1 MNEHITQQI
10 NALLETIHAETTEA
24 PSTDEFPDEEVQ
36 RPARIINVHLYVET
50 PEDDAARVESIVE
63 SQTPETIQQDER
75 DDQQEQGHQA
85 AAPQRRRYLVPL
97 LFFVLCT
104 LVGGTIGYLYG
115 LPLLTPVAHITLLPD
130 TRHLT
135 TTSTITIVPGTAD
148 AAQQHLAGR
157 PVSSGLIL
165 QVRTVTTTGTGH
177 QDAKAA
183 TGLIT
188 FYNAAP
194 TAQTIAAGT
203 LITGKDGM
211 QVIIDQDVTV
221 PAVAYPTLGQ
231 AHGGAHAAAPGA
243 NGNIAAG
250 DIYGPCCRLN
260 LSAVNGPFTGGQDA
274 RSYPLVTQQDRD
286 STAAPLK
293 TRVIQQVQT
302 ALQGQLHT
310 DETLLT
316 PAPCDPVTTTD
327 HQPGEEAQ
335 HVTIT
340 VIETCTAVAYQT
352 QAYHDLA
359 THLSIQQAVKRLGL
373 DYSLNGDL
381 QVTSTQ
387 TTVKGNSIE
396 VQVACTGIW
405 VYQFDQ
411 DRLQRL
417 KSLIAGKSKAEAT
430 RFLLRQRGV
439 KKAMLDDVST
449 LPTDTARIS
458 LLVVYTPT
466 TGSEMNDQAR
476 ESMVT
481 V

>member
-1 MNEHITQQI
+1 MNEHITHQI
-10 NALLETIHAETTEA
+10 NALLETIPAESTDA
-24 PSTDEFPDEEVQ
+24 PSTDEFAHEEVQ

-50 PEDDAARVESIVE
+50 PEDDAARVGGVVE
-63 SQTPETIQQDER
+63 SQSTEAVQQEER
-75 DDQQEQGHQA
+75 DDQEQEHQA
-85 AAPQRRRYLVPL
+85 AAPQRRVHGALVPL

-104 LVGGTIGYLYG
+104 LVGGTVGYLYG

-135 TTSTITIVPGTAD
+135 TTSTITMVPGTAD
-148 AAQQHLAGR
+148 AAQHQLAGR
-157 PVSSGLIL
+157 PVSSGPIQ
-165 QVRTVTTTGTGH
+165 QVRTVITTGTGH

-183 TGLIT
+183 TGMIT

-211 QVIIDQDVTV
+211 QVITDQDMTV
-221 PAVAYPTLGQ
+221 PAASYPTFGQ
-231 AHGGAHAAAPGA
+231 AHGSAHAAAPGA

-274 RSYPLVTQQDRD
+274 RSYSLVTQQDRD
-286 STAAPLK
+286 TTAAPLT

-302 ALQGQLHT
+302 AFQGQLHA

-316 PAPCDPVTTTD
+316 PTPCNPVIIAD

-340 VIETCTAVAYQT
+340 VTETCTAIAYQT

-359 THLSIQQAVKRLGL
+359 TLLSRQEATKRLGA
-373 DYSLNGDL
+373 DYSVNGDL

-387 TTVKGNSIE
+387 TTVKGNSVE
-396 VQVACTGIW
+396 VQVTCTGTW

-411 DRLQRL
+411 DHLQRL
-417 KSLIAGKSKAEAT
+417 KNLIAGKSKGEAT
-430 RFLLRQRGV
+430 WLLLRQRGV
-439 KKAMLDDVST
+439 RKAMLDDVST
-449 LPTDTARIS
+449 LPTDIARIS
-458 LLVVYTPT
+458 LIVVYTST
-466 TGSEMNDQAR
+466 AVR
-476 ESMVT
+476 
-481 V
+481 